1 MNVGMAYSPTVPPAP
16 QDAPAPASV
25 RPPGRPRS
33 PEADRAILDATLE
46 VLAVVGFGRLTVEG
60 VAAHAGV
67 GKATIYRRWPS
78 KMALVLAAVEELATA
93 PSPQIDT
100 GSTRGDLVA
109 LLHHVIEALTTT
121 IAGRILPGLV
131 AEISH
136 SPELISVLHNFW
148 FSRRELMLQVLLQG
162 AACADLPAGSD
173 CELLADLLYG
183 PVHYRFLI
191 SAAPLDTGF
200 VEQLVETVLQRVP
213 PLAPPLGGGS

>member
-1 MNVGMAYSPTVPPAP
+1 MNVRMAYSPAVPPAMEN
-16 QDAPAPASV
+16 APAPGSV

-46 VLAVVGFGRLTVEG
+46 VLAFVGFGRLTVEG
-60 VAAHAGV
+60 VATHAGV

-78 KMALVLAAVEELATA
+78 KMALVLAALEELAA
-93 PSPQIDT
+93 GPSPEIDT

-131 AEISH
+131 AEVSH
-136 SPELISVLHNFW
+136 SPELIDVLHNFW
-148 FSRRELMLQVLLQG
+148 FSRRELLVRVLLQG
-162 AACADLPAGSD
+162 AACEELPAGAD

-183 PVHYRFLI
+183 PVHYRYLI
-191 SAAPLDTGF
+191 SAAPLDHGF

-213 PLAPPLGGGS
+213 PLAEPLGGGS

>member
-1 MNVGMAYSPTVPPAP
+1 MNVRTAYSPAVAAID
-16 QDAPAPASV
+16 DAPAPGSV

-46 VLAVVGFGRLTVEG
+46 VLALVGFGRLTVEG

-78 KMALVLAAVEELATA
+78 KMALVLAAVEDLATA
-93 PSPQIDT
+93 PSPQIGT
-100 GSTRGDLVA
+100 GSIRGDLVA
-109 LLHHVIEALTTT
+109 LLHHVIQALTTT

-136 SPELISVLHNFW
+136 SPELTGVLHNFW
-148 FSRRELMLQVLLQG
+148 FSRRELMVQVLLQG
-162 AACADLPAGSD
+162 AECGELPAGSD

-183 PVHYRFLI
+183 PVHYRYLI
-191 SAAPLDTGF
+191 SAAPLDHGF
-200 VEQLVETVLQRVP
+200 VQQLVETVLQRVP
-213 PLAPPLGGGS
+213 PLEPLGGGS